1 MLKSQKLLVLF
12 FFVFLVVASG
22 VKVGQQHSD
31 VNAMVSAT
39 DPVYIF
45 RNITP
50 PGAIMD
56 LAFEGD
62 YVWAATMEGVVRWN
76 RHDDTFKTFTTADGL
91 PDNRVWSVA
100 VDLSGNKWFGTQTG
114 GLSKFNGS
122 SWTTFNTSNGLPN
135 NFITTISVHP
145 NGSLYLGTGSGVV
158 GYNGNNFFS
167 LPIGGPV
174 GRVTAVAFDKSQ
186 NIWVGTYDFG
196 THKLSGNKWTF
207 YGDPDEGPGGS
218 VRDIRVAPNGDV
230 WFAFDT
236 SFNGSVGRM
245 SGNTW
250 TRFTMANGLVSN
262 YAQSLDFDVA
272 GNVWVA
278 FSDGQLGGIA
288 KFNGSSWLQTD
299 IRQTAGLDF
308 TAVTKARADE
318 SGQLWFVSRNYVF
331 TQEVTKWRVYIAGL
345 PVPPLLGT
353 PNMAI
358 APNGDVWL
366 SVARVGVVHYD
377 GETWKLYTRANGL
390 AGDEVRDILI
400 DHAGNVWISIS
411 RNEFDLVPVGVNK
424 FDGTTWS
431 LMTTANG
438 LADDLVYSIA
448 QDGAGNMWFGTFNGL
463 SKYDGA
469 SWTTYTT
476 VDGLID
482 NRVSIVD
489 ADGSNIWIAYGNA
502 GISHFDGLSW
512 MHYNTSDGLTSN
524 EVSAIDFDSV
534 GNPWVAA
541 GTGVNYFNGVNWDAF
556 PITIDAPLLYTTELV
571 VDANGD
577 VWVSGYGNTNGIG
590 LARFSQGE
598 WHNYNS
604 SNGLLSGVIS
614 NMAINEARNVIWF
627 SGGDKGA
634 TRLQQFYGLDQKVY
648 LPFSRK

>member
-12 FFVFLVVASG
+12 FFVLLVVASG
-22 VKVGQQHSD
+22 VKISQQHSD

-45 RNITP
+45 RNFTP

-62 YVWAATMEGVVRWN
+62 YVWAATMKGVVRWN
-76 RHDDTFKTFTTADGL
+76 RHDGTFVTYTTADGL

-100 VDLSGNKWFGTQTG
+100 IDLSGNKWFGTQTG

-158 GYNGNNFFS
+158 GYNGSSFFS
-167 LPIGGPV
+167 LPIGGPSA
-174 GRVTAVAFDKSQ
+174 RITAVAFDKNQ
-186 NIWVGTYDFG
+186 NIWVGTYDSG
-196 THKLSGNKWTF
+196 SYKLNGITWTL
-207 YGDPDEGPGGS
+207 YGDPATGPGGS
-218 VRDIRVAPNGDV
+218 VRDIRVAPNGDI
-230 WFAFDT
+230 WFAFDF
-236 SFNGSVGRM
+236 SFSGSIGRM

-250 TRFTMANGLVSN
+250 TRFTTANGLVSD
-262 YAQSLDFDVA
+262 YAQSLDFDA
-272 GNVWVA
+272 SGSVWAA
-278 FSDGQLGGIA
+278 FSDSQSGGIA
-288 KFNGSSWLQTD
+288 KFTGSNWSQTD
-299 IRQTAGLDF
+299 IRQNVGLDF
-308 TAVTKARADE
+308 TYVTKARADE
-318 SGQLWFVSRNYVF
+318 SGQLWFISNNYLF
-331 TQEVTKWRVYIAGL
+331 THEGTKWKVYLSGL
-345 PVPPLLGT
+345 PVPPLLGS

-377 GETWKLYTRANGL
+377 GGTWKLYTRANGL
-390 AGDEVRDILI
+390 AGDNVREIFI
-400 DHAGNVWISIS
+400 DLSGNVWMSVSI
-411 RNEFDLVPVGVNK
+411 FDSVSVGVNK

-431 LMTTANG
+431 LITTANG
-438 LADDLVYSIA
+438 LPNSLVYSIA

-489 ADGSNIWIAYGNA
+489 ANGSNVWIAYGNA

-512 MHYNTSDGLTSN
+512 MHYNTTDGLTSN
-524 EVSAIDFDSV
+524 EVSAIDFDSA

-541 GTGVNYFNGVNWDAF
+541 GTGINHFTGVNWDAF
-556 PITIDAPLLYTTELV
+556 PITIGAPIIYTTGLV

-577 VWVSGYGNTNGIG
+577 VWVSGNNSNTSIG

-604 SNGLLSGVIS
+604 SNGLLSDSIS
-614 NMAINEARNVIWF
+614 YLAINEARNEIWF
-627 SGGDKGA
+627 SGGDQGV